1 MRLVGVVVLGVLAAA
16 CSHAPPPAR
25 PVETEAPAV
34 VQAPEPKGHVHVETD
49 THVEILDP
57 IKFFV
62 ASPAIDPRST
72 PILDAVASTLTGN
85 PSIKV
90 VEVIAYGADAVPSL
104 QQSVALARAQAV
116 VAELVARGVDQKRLR
131 ASGEAV
137 PTPGNGP
144 GPTFLILKRD
154 P

>member
-1 MRLVGVVVLGVLAAA
+1 MKWVGLAVLVAA
-16 CSHAPPPAR
+16 CGHASPPVTPS
-25 PVETEAPAV
+25 VETHVPAMV
-34 VQAPEPKGHVHVETD
+34 KTEDKPHVHVTTETRVD
-49 THVEILDP
+49 ILDP

-62 ASPAIDPRST
+62 ASAAIDPSST

-90 VEVIAYGADAVPSL
+90 VEVIAYGADTVPSL

-116 VAELVARGVDQKRLR
+116 VDQLVARGVDSNRLR

-137 PTPGNGP
+137 PTQGNGP
-144 GPTFLILKRD
+144 GPTFLIVKRD

>member
-1 MRLVGVVVLGVLAAA
+1 MRLVVIVMLAA
-16 CSHAPPPAR
+16 CSHPPPPAH

-34 VQAPEPKGHVHVETD
+34 AQPAEPKDHVHVTTD

-116 VAELVARGVDQKRLR
+116 VAELVARGVDGKRLR

-137 PTPGNGP
+137 PAQGNGP

>member
-1 MRLVGVVVLGVLAAA
+1 MLFAA
-16 CSHAPPPAR
+16 CSHASPPTEH
-25 PVETEAPAV
+25 PVEPKAPIA
-34 VQAPEPKGHVHVETD
+34 QTHAAETSIAEPEGHVHVTTD
-49 THVEILDP
+49 THVDILDP

-62 ASPAIDPRST
+62 ASPAIDPIST

-85 PSIKV
+85 PSIQV

-104 QQSVALARAQAV
+104 QQSVALARAEAV
-116 VAELVARGVDQKRLR
+116 VAALVARGVDQKRLR

-137 PTPGNGP
+137 PTQGNGP